1 MNLLMVDDDDGDGP
15 TRFLG
20 PAARGRPLLGGV
32 DSSSKNVSAA
42 AQEEKNIGMM
52 ADYLQGQKVGGRKR
66 PRQPAA
72 ATLTLGRR
80 SAHSGHKTE
89 RDEAALRQVEIEEV
103 RSEWRKEHIK
113 ILNGH
118 LERDTTRELLIQ
130 SEALAA
136 LSVDRKVP
144 MSPTQ
149 EHRVRTQALAV
160 RWWLQMLE
168 LHHPHKTVL
177 ECAQLARE
185 AVGYGACPDTIYR
198 WGRMYATEGGFEAD
212 GRGDYERDLW
222 IKQEDI
228 ELSALAWLRERKNLL
243 HLSGESFAKFVNDEL
258 IPRHVGEG
266 EGPERVKS
274 LKEELSSWQLQYP
287 VHPYTC
293 TRWLHVLGGRF
304 CEKTQTYMCDSHEKF
319 KKDRD
324 EYIKRDQGSAT
335 KPSDRELCQY
345 QWVQMTEEA
354 AERIYAKHNEEG
366 VVALRK
372 GAFSYPAPAAAEVDL
387 NGWATISP
395 VTPSVPAGGLAEAQP
410 ATSGGGGVGGR
421 QMVEFHVE
429 SSDAFDEWR
438 ETQFMG
444 GGLSVRMPFG
454 TRPLIVSGQDEAI
467 FNSEAATKRLA
478 QLLLL
483 LHTLSTEALYN
494 TPAIMKKKC

>member
-1 MNLLMVDDDDGDGP
+1 
-15 TRFLG
+15 
-20 PAARGRPLLGGV
+20 
-32 DSSSKNVSAA
+32 
-42 AQEEKNIGMM
+42 
-52 ADYLQGQKVGGRKR
+52 
-66 PRQPAA
+66 
-72 ATLTLGRR
+72 
-80 SAHSGHKTE
+80 
-89 RDEAALRQVEIEEV
+89 
-103 RSEWRKEHIK
+103 
-113 ILNGH
+113 
-118 LERDTTRELLIQ
+118 
-130 SEALAA
+130 
-136 LSVDRKVP
+136 

-168 LHHPHKTVL
+168 LHHPCKTVL

-467 FNSEAATKRLA
+467 FNSEAATKRVWVIQGLSALTPKTGSGCMVSGFQNGVRGFGLPMTVEELA
-478 QLLLL
+478 EVNEYRKEGGGNDRYVCGQFRAPQ
-483 LHTLSTEALYN
+483 ALCKLAGLPE
-494 TPAIMKKKC
+494 TDKKPPLKESPGVRIIHHGANKDGYWTYAHMMVQSEDHSYYRIY